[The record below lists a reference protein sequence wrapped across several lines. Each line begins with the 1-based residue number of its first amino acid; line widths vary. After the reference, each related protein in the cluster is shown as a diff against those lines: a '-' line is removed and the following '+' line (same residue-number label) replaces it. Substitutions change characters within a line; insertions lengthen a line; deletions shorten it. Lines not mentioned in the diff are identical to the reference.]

1 MSNDFVHL
9 HVHSE
14 YSLLD
19 GLANID
25 KMVEEA
31 KKQGA
36 KAIALTD
43 HGSMYGVIEFY
54 KKCKKEE
61 IKPIIGCEIYMSE
74 DDHKK
79 KKRRDAF
86 HLTVWAKNNAGYKNL
101 MKLVSIGHLEGFY
114 YKPRVDMELLDKYS
128 EGLMASSGCAS
139 SLISKQLLNESYEN
153 AKETAEKF
161 IGIFGADDFY
171 IELQRH
177 PYEKMA
183 KEQDVPEKVKKDL
196 ERMQEEQEIIEKGL
210 IKLSRELG
218 LPIIATNDAHYVEKE
233 DAVAQDAVV
242 CIQTGKMIDE
252 VDRMR
257 YVDTP
262 DFYLKSEKEMKEIFA
277 DLPEA
282 IENTAKLA
290 EKVDVEIKLGEWY
303 FPKFDLPEGKTAGEA
318 LRDMSYKGAEER
330 FEKIDKEI
338 EKRLDYELKIID
350 DRGYSPYFL
359 IYADMTRFAS
369 ENGIFVNTRGSAAG
383 SLVSYCCGITT
394 VDPLGYDLPFE
405 RFLNPYRP
413 SPPDIDLDI
422 SDDRRD
428 DMINYLRD
436 KYGDEKVAQICTF
449 GTMKARA
456 AVRDVG
462 RVMGMPYSQPDRVS
476 KMIPLGSQGFKMT
489 LDRALKESKELKQ
502 AYKNEEETREL
513 IDMAKR
519 IEGNVRHISVHA
531 AAVVASPTDMTDFSP
546 LQTEPG
552 SGDKVITQYEMHACE
567 DVGLI
572 KLDILGIRNLSI
584 MANAITLIEKLRG
597 DEIDIYDIPLDD
609 KETFEMLSKGRTF
622 GVFQLASSGMTRY
635 LMELEPERIED
646 IMQMVALYRPGPMA
660 FIPEYIKRKH
670 NPELVEYMDPRME
683 DILESS
689 YGVIVY
695 QDDVLYLALELAGY
709 DWGEADKFRKAIG
722 KKIPEEMEKQRD
734 KFISGCIENGM
745 DKETAKELFSRIE
758 TFAAYGFNKAHA
770 ASYGMVSYW
779 TAYLK
784 ANYPIEYMTALLT
797 AESGNTD
804 KLVEAIN
811 ECEEMGIKILPP
823 DVNQSLIAFTVVE
836 EDEGRRAIRFG
847 LSAIKNVGEAAVE
860 AILEERKA
868 NGEFSSLS
876 DFCMRVDARKVNKKV
891 LESLIKSGAMDRFGE
906 RAALMAGLESIRNKA
921 SLMQK
926 KKEVGQES
934 LFGGVSKE
942 NNPMAIKDSLPDVE
956 PWAKKEKLRFE
967 KELLGF
973 YLSDNP
979 IKSVMGKM
987 ESLITH
993 RINQLDAEH
1002 HVGQTVKVVGMITD
1016 IRKVQTRRNNDSM
1029 AFGEI
1034 EDDSGSVD
1042 IVVFPTIYDETKG
1055 VWEEDKLV
1063 FIEGKVDDRDDN
1075 LNLLVGSVELVENV
1089 EEPDTKVRRIKIPRG
1104 TEKSVLREISSL
1116 LRENPGDDRVKI
1128 VVPNNG
1134 GPKIIDVPF
1143 TVNYSKKLDSKI
1155 AELID

>member
-19 GLANID
+19 GLSNID
-25 KMVEEA
+25 KMVDRA
-31 KKQGA
+31 KEQGA

-54 KKCKKEE
+54 KKCKKEG
-61 IKPIIGCEIYMSE
+61 IKPIVGCEIYMSK
-74 DDHKK
+74 DDYKK
-79 KKRRDAF
+79 KKRRDAY
-86 HLTVWAKNNAGYKNL
+86 HLTVWAKNKAGYKNL
-101 MKLVSIGHLEGFY
+101 MKIVSIGHLEGFY
-114 YKPRVDMELLDKYS
+114 YKPRVDIELLGKYS
-128 EGLMASSGCAS
+128 EGLMASSGCSS

-153 AKETAEKF
+153 AKETTEKF
-161 IGIFGADDFY
+161 IDIFGADDFY

-177 PYEKMA
+177 PYKKMA
-183 KEQDVPEKVKKDL
+183 NEQDVPEKVKKDL
-196 ERMQEEQEIIEKGL
+196 ERMEEEQEIVEKGL
-210 IKLSRELG
+210 VKLSRELG
-218 LPIIATNDAHYVEKE
+218 LPIIATNDVHYVEKE

-252 VDRMR
+252 IDRMR

-262 DFYLKSEKEMKEIFA
+262 DFYLKSTKEMKEIFA

-282 IENTAKLA
+282 VENTVKLA
-290 EKVDVEIKLGEWY
+290 EKVDLQIKLGEWY

-318 LRDMSYKGAEER
+318 LRDMAYKGAEER
-330 FEKIDKEI
+330 FGEINEEI
-338 EKRLDYELKIID
+338 EERLDYELKIID

-359 IYADMTRFAS
+359 IYADMTRYAS

-394 VDPLGYDLPFE
+394 VDPLRYDLPFE

-462 RVMGMPYSQPDRVS
+462 RVMGMPYSQPDRVA

-489 LDRALKESKELKQ
+489 LDRALKESKELKR
-502 AYKNEEETREL
+502 AYKSEDETREL
-513 IDMAKR
+513 IEMAKK

-531 AAVVASPTDMTDFSP
+531 AAVVASPTEMTDFTP

-584 MANAITLIEKLRG
+584 MANAITIIEKLQG
-597 DEIDIYDIPLDD
+597 IEIDIYKIPLDD
-609 KETFEMLSKGRTF
+609 KQTFEMLSKGRTF

-646 IMQMVALYRPGPMA
+646 IMQMVALYRPGPMS

-670 NPELVEYMDPRME
+670 NPKLVKYMDPRME

-695 QDDVLYLALELAGY
+695 QDDVLYVALELAGY

-734 KFISGCIENGM
+734 KFINGCVENGM
-745 DKETAKELFSRIE
+745 DKKVAIELFSRIE

-823 DVNQSLIAFTVVE
+823 DVNQSLIAFTVVK
-836 EDEGRRAIRFG
+836 EDNGERAIRFG

-860 AILEERKA
+860 AILEDRKA

-906 RAALMAGLESIRNKA
+906 RAALMAGLGNIRNKA
-921 SLMQK
+921 SSMQK
-926 KKEVGQES
+926 KKEAGQES
-934 LFGGVSKE
+934 LFGNVSKE
-942 NNPMAIKDSLPDVE
+942 NNPMAIKDVLPDVE
-956 PWAKKEKLRFE
+956 PWAKKDKLRFE

-993 RINQLDAEH
+993 RINQLDVKH

-1034 EDDSGSVD
+1034 EDDSGSVN
-1042 IVVFPTIYDETKG
+1042 IVVFPTIYDETRKF
-1055 VWEEDKLV
+1055 WEEDKLV
-1063 FIEGKVDDRDDN
+1063 FIEGKVDDRDNN
-1075 LNLLVGSVELVENV
+1075 LNLLVGSVELIENV
-1089 EEPDTKVRRIKIPRG
+1089 KEPDTKIRRIKIPRG
-1104 TEKSVLREISSL
+1104 TEKSVLREISNL

-1143 TVNYSKKLDSKI
+1143 TVDYSKKLDSKI
-1155 AELID
+1155 DKLLD